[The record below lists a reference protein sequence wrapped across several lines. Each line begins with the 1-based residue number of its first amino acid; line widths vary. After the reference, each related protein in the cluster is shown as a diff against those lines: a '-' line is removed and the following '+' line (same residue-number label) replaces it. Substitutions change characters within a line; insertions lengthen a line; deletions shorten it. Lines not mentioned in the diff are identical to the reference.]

1 MTKEEILKK
10 MQEYVIDL
18 KAMSDRGS
26 VLKEELSKMT
36 VEEVKWYDGEF
47 CKWLNSQG
55 FNNLPKK

>member
-10 MQEYVIDL
+10 MQDYVIEL
-18 KAMSDRGS
+18 KVLSDKGS
-26 VLKEELSKMT
+26 VIKEALSKMT

-55 FNNLPKK
+55 FNKFPKK